1 MNKFFSQL
9 QSREVNLLIVT
20 AILVAISLV
29 GFITLNIFNQYNFSV
44 KNLDKEKSNYNYVYL
59 RASILNN
66 SEKGKVI
73 DLLLLK
79 TISSELNLSELIK
92 NLDIKKDNDITEITF
107 TTFSIGSSVQFIDEI
122 SNKTDLEIIGID
134 YLNKNNVI
142 QVKVT
147 SN

>member
-20 AILVAISLV
+20 AILLAISLV

>member
-20 AILVAISLV
+20 AILLAISLV

-44 KNLDKEKSNYNYVYL
+44 KNLDKEKSDYNYVYL

-66 SEKGKVI
+66 PEKMKGI

-79 TISSELNLSELIK
+79 AISSELNLSELIK
-92 NLDIKKDNDITEITF
+92 NLDIKKDNDITKITF

-122 SNKTDLEIIGID
+122 SKKTDLEIIGID
-134 YLNKNNVI
+134 YLNKNNAI

-147 SN
+147 LN